1 MKKAVIFNW
10 PCALILVI
18 GVASYATSSL
28 AVGTADERAACT
40 PDVFRLCGSEI
51 PNVTKIVACLKEK
64 KAQLSPACKT
74 VMSAPATTTTA
85 STASQ
90 TRSLVSAASYWCDFH
105 GVARDPGQQN
115 WLKWCGSAA
124 KK

>member
-1 MKKAVIFNW
+1 MKKDAIFTW
-10 PCALILVI
+10 SCALILVI
-18 GVASYATSSL
+18 GVASYSTSGMAL
-28 AVGTADERAACT
+28 GTADERSACT

-74 VMSAPATTTTA
+74 VFNAPATTTTA
-85 STASQ
+85 ST
-90 TRSLVSAASYWCDFH
+90 TRSLDSSASYWCNFR
-105 GVARDPGQQN
+105 GVARDSGQQD

-124 KK
+124 QK